1 MLFHHCVISLN
12 DYKSILEAFSKDST
26 TDRPKPDLF
35 TLITPESS
43 ISWSGQLWKEHRRF
57 SLRALRTIGVG
68 KPSMEKLVA
77 DEISHLVKK
86 IKESDSGQTP
96 LRQLLGPSASNI
108 VSAVM
113 LGKRYDYE
121 DPIRKM
127 LNEVSGISGDFEG
140 TPLLFTG
147 YIVNFAKFI
156 AYLIRLP
163 TLPNTILRG
172 IKETGFKLD
181 QYLQQEVEEHL
192 EKFDSTNI
200 RDYCD
205 AYLDEMKS
213 RKSGEESNS
222 TLSVPQMKRAA
233 EGMFAAGSA
242 TVKDAVEWTLVY
254 MAIHEDIQRKVQKE
268 VDEIIGQD
276 RRPSYAD
283 RALMPYTLAVINE
296 SLRYASM
303 IPINLPHM

>member
-1 MLFHHCVISLN
+1 
-12 DYKSILEAFSKDST
+12 
-26 TDRPKPDLF
+26 
-35 TLITPESS
+35 
-43 ISWSGQLWKEHRRF
+43 
-57 SLRALRTIGVG
+57 
-68 KPSMEKLVA
+68 MEKLVA

-86 IKESDSGQTP
+86 IKESGSGQTP